1 MLHTPPLIA
10 IVDPDPAC
18 RDMLRDLLDEEG
30 YQVVACA
37 DARAALPLLADR
49 RPDVMI
55 VDVGPALGA
64 VKCHT
69 QRLVRYS
76 TPGRPTS
83 VILCSTDPR
92 LALERPPA
100 LHDLSCATL
109 TKPFGIDALLSLVRA
124 ALRQA
129 GESERKVGDDGS

>member
-1 MLHTPPLIA
+1 MLHGPLIA
-10 IVDPDPAC
+10 IVDPDVAC
-18 RDMLRDLLDEEG
+18 QDMLRDLLDEEG

-37 DARAALPLLADR
+37 DGRAALPLLGDR
-49 RPDVMI
+49 LPDVVI
-55 VDVGPALGA
+55 LDVGPALGA
-64 VKCHT
+64 VECHT
-69 QRLVRYS
+69 RCLLRQVVSR
-76 TPGRPTS
+76 RPAS